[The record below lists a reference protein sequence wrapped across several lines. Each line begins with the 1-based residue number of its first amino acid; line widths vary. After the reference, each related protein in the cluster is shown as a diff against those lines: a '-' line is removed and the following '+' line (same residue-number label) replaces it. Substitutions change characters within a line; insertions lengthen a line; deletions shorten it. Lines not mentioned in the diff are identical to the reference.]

1 MPDGIIPFGKYRGQP
16 IEAIAEDRSYVDWL
30 LAQPW
35 FRERYAGLHS
45 VVINNFCEPSDTPE
59 HNSMQARFLDEQ
71 FRMRFGAV
79 ALQGKIKTSIQC
91 LIPSVKALAEYIDRC
106 SVPQVI
112 DKSEFSASK
121 FRYLR
126 YRDGSVRMI
135 QTWQERQLRIRLMR
149 DAAEWSE
156 WSDQKLFFSFPCGQI
171 FKTSD
176 LAFEQGYDVSFSCS
190 SIGIASHREP
200 NSGETKI
207 GSVGNVGS
215 HESQLERLRIEIKPV
230 IGDDYPGIL
239 RQVKRSSANYILTKE
254 YNGIGASLEQVV
266 EIFKLS
272 GVQIVFESDVDGCKA
287 AFDSFDPM
295 DFIKQME
302 IQEIEK

>member
-35 FRERYAGLHS
+35 FRERYAGLYS

-59 HNSMQARFLDEQ
+59 HNAMQARFLDEQ

-79 ALQGKIKTSIQC
+79 ALQGKVKTSVQC
-91 LIPSVKALAEYIDRC
+91 LMPSVKALADYIDRC
-106 SVPQVI
+106 SVPQAI

-126 YRDGSVRMI
+126 YGDGSVRMI
-135 QTWQERQLRIRLMR
+135 QTWQERQLRTRLMR
-149 DAAEWSE
+149 DDAEWSG

-171 FKTSD
+171 FKTSG

-190 SIGIASHREP
+190 SIGVSSHRES
-200 NSGETKI
+200 NSGETGI
-207 GSVGNVGS
+207 DYPSFS
-215 HESQLERLRIEIKPV
+215 ELQAESLRIEIKPV
-230 IGDDYPGIL
+230 IGDDYPSIL

-254 YNGIGASLEQVV
+254 YNGVGASLEQVV

-272 GVQIVFESDVDGCKA
+272 GVQIVFESDVDGCKV

-295 DFIKQME
+295 DFIRQME